1 MATVDKDFR
10 VKHGLRV
17 TEGAVFGG
25 AIEAAA
31 PTLDSH
37 VATKAYVDALGTT
50 VASTAPSS
58 PSNGNMWFDTV
69 SERLKVYYGSSWVT
83 LATGEDALTLQDHIH
98 DMTIDGDGRIDTVF
112 WDSSTYDDPQIT
124 TLDGGTPSSVTWDV
138 ILDGG
143 SAQYHLKQVVY

>member
-1 MATVDKDFR
+1 MATTNHDFK
-10 VKHGLRV
+10 VKNGLQV
-17 TEGAVFGG
+17 AEGATFG
-25 AIEAAA
+25 A
-31 PTLDSH
+31 PVVIPDPTHSAH
-37 VATKAYVDALGTT
+37 AVSRGYVEDNIAPA
-50 VASTAPSS
+50 VSSTAPTS
-58 PSNGNMWFDTV
+58 PSNGRLWFDTV
-69 SERLKVYYGSSWVT
+69 SERLKVYFGSSWVT

-143 SAQYHLKQVVY
+143 SA

>member
-1 MATVDKDFR
+1 MTTTAKDF
-10 VKHGLRV
+10 KIKNGLQV
-17 TEGAVFGG
+17 TGGAVFGG
-25 AIEAAA
+25 AIEAAT
-31 PTLDSH
+31 PTADNH
-37 VATKAYVDALGTT
+37 VVTKAYADALGPT

-58 PSNGNMWFDTV
+58 PSNGKLWFDTV
-69 SERLKVYYGSSWVT
+69 SERLKVYFGSTWVT

-98 DMTIDGDGRIDTVF
+98 DTTIDGDGRIDTVF

-143 SAQYHLKQVVY
+143 SA